1 MGISN
6 KNVAEKYG
14 VLKKTVSTSLK
25 NKEKLFTALEKSSNK
40 RKKIRESNYRDI
52 DNVVFKWFLSQRGK
66 SIATDGTFIKEKA
79 MKYAK
84 ELGATDFKASDWW
97 LERWKKKVRL
107 FTFSIYFIIYLLT
120 LSTVIEMLFQYI
132 DALFNSSEY

>member
-6 KNVAEKYG
+6 KNVAEKYE

-40 RKKIRESNYRDI
+40 RKKIRESNYPEI
-52 DNVVFKWFLSQRGK
+52 DNIVFKWFLSQRGK

-79 MKYAK
+79 MEYAK
-84 ELGATDFKASDWW
+84 KL
-97 LERWKKKVRL
+97 VP
-107 FTFSIYFIIYLLT
+107 LT
-120 LSTVIEMLFQYI
+120 LKLQIGG
-132 DALFNSSEY
+132 